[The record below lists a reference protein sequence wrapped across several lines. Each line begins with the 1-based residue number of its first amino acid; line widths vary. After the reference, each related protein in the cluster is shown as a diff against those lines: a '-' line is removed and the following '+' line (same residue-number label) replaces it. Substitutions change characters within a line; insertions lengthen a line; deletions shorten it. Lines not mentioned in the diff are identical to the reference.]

1 MTRFWIV
8 GLTAAVVI
16 ALAARWVPLEVGG
29 AGDECSGGVTCT
41 AEPPLPGGS
50 GGPDWFYGG
59 EGVNRTRGGDD
70 PADTREGR
78 RSEYEFRCDPGR
90 EEAPTGAGEEL
101 PRSCADVR
109 ARLY

>member
-16 ALAARWVPLEVGG
+16 ALAARWVPLEVGS
-29 AGDECSGGVTCT
+29 AGDGCPGGGTCT
-41 AEPPLPGGS
+41 AEPRLPGGS
-50 GGPDWFYGG
+50 GAPDWFYGG
-59 EGVNRTRGGDD
+59 EGVHRTRGGDD
-70 PADTREGR
+70 PADTPEDP

-90 EEAPTGAGEEL
+90 DEAPTGTGEEL

>member
-29 AGDECSGGVTCT
+29 AGDECSGGGTCT

-59 EGVNRTRGGDD
+59 EGADRIRDDDRPGTREEPGGGD
-70 PADTREGR
+70 TN
-78 RSEYEFRCDPGR
+78 RCGPGR
-90 EEAPTGAGEEL
+90 YDSPTGAEEEH
-101 PRSCADVR
+101 PRGCEDVR
-109 ARLY
+109 ARFY